1 VGVVGGED
9 GGAGLEGGG
18 ADLFFAL
25 GDVRDWV
32 GRWSGGRG
40 VPSLPKVMA
49 PKTMSRFVLGDML
62 GDGCVWS
69 DLILKNGA
77 EMVA

>member
-1 VGVVGGED
+1 MGVVGGED

-32 GRWSGGRG
+32 GGRMG
-40 VPSLPKVMA
+40 DVPSLPKVMA
-49 PKTMSRFVLGDML
+49 PKTMSRFVLGDIL
-62 GDGCVWS
+62 GDGCV
-69 DLILKNGA
+69 
-77 EMVA
+77 E